1 MKEELIIETD
11 GYYERLDLGSDTGIT
26 LKYNSNIFS
35 DISKINSNRSY
46 TVKVPITSNNKRIVD
61 NAELPH
67 YESRFTHR
75 KHYAQYFKNGLQIV
89 KNALAVLLATSD
101 VYELAL
107 IWGNVSRFSDMVGRG
122 ESLNDLSGNDF
133 IVWNKQMSGID
144 HGNFFIPLVDNG
156 IRYVSDSNIN
166 ENVYYHPAVKVSWI
180 LDKIQADNNIVLL
193 FPDDKKEFINRLM
206 IPLIDKEGSKELMN
220 ESPIK
225 LDIFAA
231 SSTEQ
236 PRLKGLDLKFVGE
249 STESKYGKIT
259 LIHVYTWRN
268 VYGYRVL
275 HDSEE
280 SNLYGNIVIRIDRE
294 SIPSATGVHLHI
306 NKLTNNNEIKY
317 IDELPPSYVSGTD
330 TSFELTYSMGS
341 NFSIEK
347 DETIFLGIGYKEYLE
362 DVVVNVTNIY
372 ANIELRLSPR
382 DEVYTG
388 ERYPIAANLPNI
400 KQIDFIKAICS
411 MLGLFAI
418 PVEGSNNTIRLVTLD
433 IIYNNKSKAYDWSN
447 KLIKAGIG
455 STPREM
461 TFSLSDF
468 ARVNYFKYKEDD
480 TVNGNY
486 DGEIRVSDDS
496 LDKEKDMVTLPFA
509 GSDTL
514 DGKAVIPLYSY
525 KNNDD
530 GTKELE
536 YSQCQPRILLEENN
550 NGMSKGVFTGLSF
563 ADLLDN
569 NYNRYRE
576 VVNSPKVIKEDIYL
590 SNYELMTLDLTI
602 PVYLSQYARYYAIV
616 TIEAHENNKCEC
628 KLLQL

>member
-46 TVKVPITSNNKRIVD
+46 TVKVPITANNKRIVD

-101 VYELAL
+101 VYELVL

-133 IVWNKQMSGID
+133 IVWDTQLSTYGS
-144 HGNFFIPLVDNG
+144 HGDFFIPYILEG
-156 IRYVSDSNIN
+156 IRANT
-166 ENVYYHPAVKVSWI
+166 NVYYHPAVKVSWI
-180 LDKIQADNNIVLL
+180 LNKIQADNNIVLL

-206 IPLIDKEGSKELMN
+206 IPLISKKDTQELMTDY
-220 ESPIK
+220 PIK
-225 LDIFAA
+225 LGTDGLHDTFYKSDKGINIKL
-231 SSTEQ
+231 TEPNIQ
-236 PRLKGLDLKFVGE
+236 
-249 STESKYGKIT
+249 SKYGEIVKVGST
-259 LIHVYTWRN
+259 VLEGTKGYKVY
-268 VYGYRVL
+268 Y
-275 HDSEE
+275 DSM
-280 SNLYGNIVIRIDRE
+280 NANIFGNIYVSVPKSSVEHPRNIAI
-294 SIPSATGVHLHI
+294 SIQILE
-306 NKLTNNNEIKY
+306 KFDDY
-317 IDELPPSYVSGTD
+317 IDIIYPSDISGDDTYYYLNFVTGTD
-330 TSFELTYSMGS
+330 FEILEGQTLVMGIYSKYAESLDDSTVTMDLSLKIS
-341 NFSIEK
+341 NR
-347 DETIFLGIGYKEYLE
+347 G
-362 DVVVNVTNIY
+362 
-372 ANIELRLSPR
+372 
-382 DEVYTG
+382 EVYTG

-418 PVEGSNNTIRLVTLD
+418 PVDGSNNTIRLVTLD
-433 IIYNNKSKAYDWSN
+433 TIYNNKPRAYDWSN

-468 ARVNYFKYKEDD
+468 ARINYFKYKEDD

-509 GSDTL
+509 GCDTL
-514 DGKAVIPLYSY
+514 RGVASIPIYTSN
-525 KNNDD
+525 NNDD
-530 GTKELE
+530 GTFELE
-536 YSQCQPRILLEENN
+536 YNEVQPRILIESSD
-550 NGMSKGVFTGLSF
+550 GRHSIGIFDGLSF
-563 ADLLDN
+563 SDILDN

-576 VVNSPKVIKEDIYL
+576 VVNRPKVIKEDIYL

-602 PVYLSQYARYYAIV
+602 PVYLSQYARYYVIV